1 MERSTLALFSYQPMM
16 AEILQKRIARSDR
29 LSIVAATVSNIEIID
44 IAKQHKPDLLVVDCG
59 QPDRGIS
66 AIRHLREASPKTK
79 IVLFT
84 GIENPEH
91 AVIAL
96 DAGVAGYISSAC
108 TKIDVL
114 AALELIASGQT
125 FISPHV
131 AAWVIGRMRAS
142 SEERR
147 QAIDRR
153 MNHRE
158 EQIAR
163 FLVQG
168 WSNRAIADRLG
179 LSEKTIKYYM
189 SNLMQKFAARNR
201 LELAMAL
208 PKVPEGPRFFQ

>member
-1 MERSTLALFSYQPMM
+1 MERSSLALFSYQPMM
-16 AEILQKRIARSDR
+16 AEILQKRIAKSGS
-29 LSIVAATVSNIEIID
+29 LTITAATVVHGDVVEI
-44 IAKQHKPDLLVVDCG
+44 ARQHKPDLFVVDCG
-59 QPDRGIS
+59 QPDRGI
-66 AIRHLREASPKTK
+66 ATIRVLREVSPKTK

-114 AALELIASGQT
+114 DALELIASGQT

-147 QAIDRR
+147 QAVERR
-153 MNHRE
+153 MTHRE

-168 WSNRAIADRLG
+168 WTNRAIADRLG
-179 LSEKTIKYYM
+179 LTEKTIKYYM
-189 SNLMQKFAARNR
+189 SNMMQKFAARNR

-208 PKVPEGPRFFQ
+208 PKAPEGARFFQ

>member
-1 MERSTLALFSYQPMM
+1 MERSSLALFSYQPMM
-16 AEILQKRIARSDR
+16 AEILKKRISESKS
-29 LSIVAATVSNIEIID
+29 LSVVAATVLRGEITD
-44 IAKQHKPDLLVVDCG
+44 LARRHKPDLFVVDCG

-66 AIRHLREASPKTK
+66 AIRHLREASPKTRVV
-79 IVLFT
+79 IFT

-96 DAGVAGYISSAC
+96 DAGIAGYISSAC

-114 AALELIASGQT
+114 AALELTATGQT

-131 AAWVIGRMRAS
+131 AAWVIGRMRAT
-142 SEERR
+142 SEERK
-147 QAIDRR
+147 QAVERR
-153 MNHRE
+153 LNHRE

-168 WSNRAIADRLG
+168 WTNRAIAERLG

-208 PKVPEGPRFFQ
+208 PRPPDGPMLFQ